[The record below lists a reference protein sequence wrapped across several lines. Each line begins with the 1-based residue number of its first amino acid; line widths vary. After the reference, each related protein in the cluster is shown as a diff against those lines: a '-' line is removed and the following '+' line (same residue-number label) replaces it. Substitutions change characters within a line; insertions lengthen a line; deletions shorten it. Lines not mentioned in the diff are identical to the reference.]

1 MPCAE
6 HQSPLKY
13 AFVPKKQ
20 ILRKL
25 VEVKEMKLTKR
36 FVALLGCL
44 GVAMAIAAQASA
56 AGPGYVQ
63 TDLITDI
70 PALATATGARLD
82 PNLLNPWGLAFFPGA
97 SPFWINENNAGLSAL
112 DFADGVANPGLPAVF
127 IPTPTSETGG
137 TPTGIV
143 ANFFAGLGAFEIPN
157 AADPAHP
164 FGPAL
169 FIFDTEDG
177 TILAWNAPP
186 FVLPGL
192 PDPDADFPI
201 SDDAL
206 IVVDNSA
213 GGGPNGAVYKGLA
226 LGANAANGPLLYAT
240 NFRSGKVDV
249 FDKNFK
255 SPTPPLSGSFTDP
268 KVQHGYAPFGIQNI
282 NGQIWV
288 TYALQD
294 AAKHDPVNKPAHGF
308 VSVFDTDGN
317 LIQHFAQHGH
327 LNSPW
332 GLAMAPASFGK
343 FANDILI
350 GNFDDGKIN
359 AFDPK
364 TGHWLGALSAPDG
377 SPLVND
383 GLWALTFGGAANSNG
398 SFSSPGTLFFSA
410 GLNDEADGLFGRI
423 DPQ

>member
-1 MPCAE
+1 
-6 HQSPLKY
+6 
-13 AFVPKKQ
+13 
-20 ILRKL
+20 
-25 VEVKEMKLTKR
+25 MKLTKR

-44 GVAMAIAAQASA
+44 GFAMAIAGTARA
-56 AGPGYVQ
+56 AGPRYVQ

-70 PALATATGARLD
+70 PALATQTGAVLD
-82 PNLLNPWGLAFFPGA
+82 PNLLNPWGVAFFPGL

-112 DFADGVANPGLPAVF
+112 DFADGVANPGLPAVI
-127 IPTPTSETGG
+127 IPSPTSDTGG

-143 ANFFAGLGAFEIPN
+143 ANFFVGVGAFPIVIGPN
-157 AADPAHP
+157 N
-164 FGPAL
+164 FGPSL

-177 TILAWNAPP
+177 TIEAWNAPP

-201 SDDAL
+201 SDDAA

-213 GGGPNGAVYKGLA
+213 GGAPTGAVYKGLA
-226 LGANAANGPLLYAT
+226 LGANVANGPLLYAT

-249 FDKNFK
+249 FDTNFK

-294 AAKHDPVNKPAHGF
+294 KAKHDPVNKPAHGF
-308 VSVFDTDGN
+308 VAVFDTDGN
-317 LIQHFAQHGH
+317 LIRHFAQHGH
-327 LNSPW
+327 LDSPW

-343 FANDILI
+343 FANDMLI

-364 TGHWLGALSAPDG
+364 TGHWLGALSGPDG

-383 GLWALTFGGAANSNG
+383 GLWALTFGGALNSNG
-398 SFSSPGTLFFSA
+398 TPSSTGSLFFSA
-410 GLNDEADGLFGRI
+410 GLNDEA
-423 DPQ
+423 

>member
-1 MPCAE
+1 MRRAE

-36 FVALLGCL
+36 FVALLGSL
-44 GVAMAIAAQASA
+44 GFAIAIAGSARA
-56 AGPGYVQ
+56 AGPGYKQ
-63 TDLITDI
+63 TNLISDLPGVAAVTDHH
-70 PALATATGARLD
+70 
-82 PNLLNPWGLAFFPGA
+82 LLNPWGLAFFPGA

-112 DFADGVANPGLPAVF
+112 YFADAVAFPALPSVI
-127 IPTPTSETGG
+127 IPAPTSPVGG

-143 ANFFAGLGAFEIPN
+143 ANFFVGIGAFEIPN
-157 AADPAHP
+157 PADPTHP
-164 FGPAL
+164 FGPSL

-177 TILAWNAPP
+177 TIEAWNVNPP
-186 FVLPGL
+186 VSPGIPNPL
-192 PDPDADFPI
+192 TAV
-201 SDDAL
+201 

-213 GGGPNGAVYKGLA
+213 GGGPTGAVYKGLA
-226 LGANAANGPLLYAT
+226 LGANVTNGPLLYAT
-240 NFRSGKVDV
+240 NFRSGNVDV
-249 FDKNFK
+249 FDTNFHQV
-255 SPTPPLSGSFTDP
+255 TLSGSFTDP
-268 KVQHGYAPFGIQNI
+268 DVQHGYAPFGIQNI
-282 NGQIWV
+282 NNQIWV

-294 AAKHDPVNKPAHGF
+294 KPKHDPVNKPAHGF

-317 LIQHFAQHGH
+317 LVQHFAQHGH

-343 FANDILI
+343 FANDILV

-377 SPLVND
+377 KPLVND
-383 GLWALTFGGAANSNG
+383 GLWSLTFGGALNSDG
-398 SFSSPGTLFFSA
+398 STSSPGTLFFSA
-410 GLNDEADGLFGRI
+410 GLNDETDGLFGRI

>member
-1 MPCAE
+1 
-6 HQSPLKY
+6 
-13 AFVPKKQ
+13 
-20 ILRKL
+20 
-25 VEVKEMKLTKR
+25 MKLSKR

-44 GVAMAIAAQASA
+44 GVAMTIASQASA

-82 PNLLNPWGLAFFPGA
+82 PNLLNPWGIAFFPGL

-112 DFADGVANPGLPAVF
+112 DFADGVANPGLPDVI

-143 ANFFAGLGAFEIPN
+143 ANFFFSPGVFDIVPVSN
-157 AADPAHP
+157 PAKN
-164 FGPAL
+164 FGSSL

-177 TILAWNAPP
+177 TLLAWNAPP
-186 FVLPGL
+186 FVAPGL

-201 SDDAL
+201 SDDAA

-213 GGGPNGAVYKGLA
+213 GGGPTGAVYKGLA

-249 FDKNFK
+249 FDKHFK

-268 KVQHGYAPFGIQNI
+268 NVQHGYAPFGIQNI
-282 NGQIWV
+282 NGNIWV
-288 TYALQD
+288 TYAMQD
-294 AAKHDPVNKPAHGF
+294 APKHDPVNKPAHGF
-308 VSVFDTDGN
+308 VSEFNSDGI
-317 LIQHFAQHGH
+317 LIRTFAQHGH

-332 GLAMAPASFGK
+332 GLAMASPNFGK
-343 FANDILI
+343 FSNDILI

-364 TGHWLGALSAPDG
+364 TGHWLGALSGPDG
-377 SPLVND
+377 KPLVND
-383 GLWALTFGGAANSNG
+383 GLWSLTFGGAQNSDPDNDMDNTV
-398 SFSSPGTLFFSA
+398 SSTDSLFFSA

-423 DPQ
+423 DAQ

>member
-1 MPCAE
+1 
-6 HQSPLKY
+6 
-13 AFVPKKQ
+13 
-20 ILRKL
+20 
-25 VEVKEMKLTKR
+25 MKLTKR

-44 GVAMAIAAQASA
+44 GFAIAIAGHASA

-63 TDLITDI
+63 TDLITNI

-82 PNLLNPWGLAFFPGA
+82 PNLLNPWGLAFFPGL

-143 ANFFAGLGAFEIPN
+143 ANFFVGSGAFKIPN
-157 AADPAHP
+157 PAGGD
-164 FGPAL
+164 FGPSL

-177 TILAWNAPP
+177 TIQAWNAPS

-201 SDDAL
+201 SDDAA

-213 GGGPNGAVYKGLA
+213 GGGPTGAVYKGLA
-226 LGANAANGPLLYAT
+226 LGLNSAGHPFLYAS

-249 FDKNFK
+249 FDTNFHQV
-255 SPTPPLSGSFTDP
+255 TLSGSFTDP

-294 AAKHDPVNKPAHGF
+294 KAKHDPVNKPAHGF
-308 VSVFDTDGN
+308 VAVFDTDGN
-317 LIQHFAQHGH
+317 LIRHFAQHGH
-327 LNSPW
+327 LDSPW

-350 GNFDDGKIN
+350 GNFDDGVIN

-364 TGHWLGALSAPDG
+364 TGHWLGALSGPDG

-383 GLWALTFGGAANSNG
+383 GLWALTFGGAANSSG
-398 SFSSPGTLFFSA
+398 PPSSPGTLFFSA

>member
-1 MPCAE
+1 
-6 HQSPLKY
+6 
-13 AFVPKKQ
+13 
-20 ILRKL
+20 
-25 VEVKEMKLTKR
+25 MKLSKR

-44 GVAMAIAAQASA
+44 GVAMTIAAQARA

-82 PNLLNPWGLAFFPGA
+82 LNLLNPWGLAFFPGA
-97 SPFWINENNAGLSAL
+97 SPFWINENNAGSSAL
-112 DFADGVANPGLPAVF
+112 YFADAVPFPGLPSVI
-127 IPTPTSETGG
+127 IPPPPTIPPSPPGTKG

-143 ANFFAGLGAFEIPN
+143 ANLFVGSGDFEIPN

-169 FIFDTEDG
+169 FIFATEDG

-206 IVVDNSA
+206 IVVDNSDNGSA
-213 GGGPNGAVYKGLA
+213 TGAVYKGLA
-226 LGANAANGPLLYAT
+226 LGVDAGHPFLYAS

-249 FDKNFK
+249 FDTHFH
-255 SPTPPLSGSFTDP
+255 PVTLGGSFTDP
-268 KVQHGYAPFGIQNI
+268 NVQHGYAPFGIQNI
-282 NGQIWV
+282 NGNIWV
-288 TYALQD
+288 TYAMQD

-308 VSVFDTDGN
+308 VSEFDSSGN
-317 LIQHFAQHGH
+317 LIRTFAKHGH

-332 GLAMAPASFGK
+332 GLAMASPNFGK
-343 FANDILI
+343 FSNDILI

-364 TGHWLGALSAPDG
+364 TGHWLGALSGPDG
-377 SPLVND
+377 KPLVND
-383 GLWALTFGGAANSNG
+383 GLWSLTFGGALNSDEVDG
-398 SFSSPGTLFFSA
+398 PGPDTDVDVPVSSTDSLFFSA
-410 GLNDEADGLFGRI
+410 GLNDETNGLFGRI
-423 DPQ
+423 DAQ